1 MFAHDAGP
9 TSAGSNIRFGD
20 DHVSWEWRYTGRDS
34 ASREIH
40 LHGCDL
46 FVFVG
51 DKIAVKQ
58 AFRKVLSE

>member
-1 MFAHDAGP
+1 MFAPDAGR
-9 TSAGSNIRFGD
+9 TSAVSNIRFGD
-20 DHVSWEWRYTGRDS
+20 DHVFWEWHYTGRDN

-40 LHGCDL
+40 PHGCDL

-58 AFRKVLSE
+58 AFQKVLSE